1 MNTIYAIRVPHGG
14 SRPPTAAACLV
25 ALLLFVSGCG
35 SSSETSVLAPTPR
48 CGIAITNN
56 TSTIPAAGGNGSL
69 TVNVER
75 ECSWSARAEAPWIA
89 LSGAAGQGAA
99 TLSYTVAANPIGTP
113 RRGGIVV
120 GEQRAEV
127 AQEAAPCRFDVSP
140 TSREIGPDG
149 GEVSFSLNATDG
161 CTWSARSNDSWIAN
175 PTPAAGQGSGTVR
188 LTVTANGGG
197 SRNGTVTIGGVSAA
211 ITQTALGVPPAPP
224 APAPPPPAPPA
235 PAPPAPAPPAPA
247 PPPPTPPPPAPP
259 APAPP
264 SPPVPAPP
272 APPPSCRV
280 AISPTS
286 TTAVASGERVSTTVS
301 APGGCTWTAKST
313 VAWLTVVEGETGSG
327 NGTARVAVAAN
338 TSAASRTGPVT
349 IGGQTFT
356 VRQEGLTCTFSIK
369 PTYYNAGRGPDDIRV
384 DVSAESGCAWAAT
397 SPVPWAVIAEGQKG
411 SGNGTVRVVVPANS
425 GPARS
430 ATLTIAGQAF
440 ELAQNGCPT
449 SIKPD
454 FFSSGKGPDTIRIDV
469 TAEDGCTWI
478 STSPVSWVTVVEGQT
493 GSGSGTVRLRVESNP
508 GSARSATLNIAGKP
522 FALGQ
527 QGSQ

>member
-1 MNTIYAIRVPHGG
+1 M
-14 SRPPTAAACLV
+14 
-25 ALLLFVSGCG
+25 
-35 SSSETSVLAPTPR
+35 APTPR

-75 ECSWSARAEAPWIA
+75 ECSWSARADAPWIT

-99 TLSYTVAANPIGTP
+99 TLSYTVAPNSIGTA

-140 TSREIGPDG
+140 SSREIGPDG
-149 GEVSFSLNATDG
+149 GEISFSLTATDG
-161 CTWSARSNDSWIAN
+161 CTWSARSNESWIAN
-175 PTPAAGQGSGTVR
+175 PTPATGQGSGTVR
-188 LTVTANGGG
+188 LTVAANGGT
-197 SRNGTVTIGGVSAA
+197 SRNGTVTIGGVSVAV
-211 ITQTALGVPPAPP
+211 TQTALGVPPAPP
-224 APAPPPPAPPA
+224 APAPPAPP
-235 PAPPAPAPPAPA
+235 PSPTPPA
-247 PPPPTPPPPAPP
+247 PPPP
-259 APAPP
+259 
-264 SPPVPAPP
+264 V
-272 APPPSCRV
+272 PPPSCSIT
-280 AISPTS
+280 ISPTS
-286 TTAVASGERVSTTVS
+286 TTAVSSGERVAATVS
-301 APGGCTWTAKST
+301 APAGCTWTAKSG

-327 NGTARVAVAAN
+327 NGTVRVAVAAN
-338 TSAASRTGPVT
+338 TSAAARAGMVT

-356 VRQEGLTCTFSIK
+356 VRQEALTCAFSIK

-384 DVSAESGCAWAAT
+384 DVTADSGCAWAAT

-430 ATLTIAGQAF
+430 ATLTIAGQRF

-454 FFSSGKGPDTIRIDV
+454 FYNSGKGPDTIKIDV
-469 TAEDGCTWI
+469 TAEEGCTWTA
-478 STSPVSWVTVVEGQT
+478 SSPVSWATVVEGQSGT
-493 GSGSGTVRLRVESNP
+493 GNGTVRLRVENNT
-508 GSARSATLNIAGKP
+508 GSSRSATLSIAGNP
-522 FALGQ
+522 FALAQ
-527 QGSQ
+527 QGSR